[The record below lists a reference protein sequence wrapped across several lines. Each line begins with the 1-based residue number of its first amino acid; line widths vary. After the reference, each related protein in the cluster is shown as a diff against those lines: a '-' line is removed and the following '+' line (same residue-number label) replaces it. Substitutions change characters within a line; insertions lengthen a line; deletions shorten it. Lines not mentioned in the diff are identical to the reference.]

1 MCSALS
7 SPIRDGFGVCISTQ
21 VCVEARRGGHVLPEP
36 ESWVIL
42 TYLMWVLGTKLA
54 SSEE

>member
-1 MCSALS
+1 MA
-7 SPIRDGFGVCISTQ
+7 
-21 VCVEARRGGHVLPEP
+21 GGREMRHNVFCTFKPHQGWVWGDVLPEP